1 MTRPLSSREAIVEE
15 HGVNS
20 SAVADVLARAAR
32 LDASEI
38 NRLADAVGWNWWP
51 LTVPPGGAIAS
62 AWATAA
68 ATAHRTGRDGQLA
81 AATEAGRV
89 AVRASAGYA
98 AAGRR
103 GSLTELGLAL
113 LVGGVGGLFLLWYLG
128 RADLAWL
135 GLFVALVALVV
146 IAFAERGRVARGRV
160 LRAVEG
166 AVTAAVLQ
174 DVLDPDAYTTL
185 SAPWR
190 GALHD

>member
-1 MTRPLSSREAIVEE
+1 MTTPLSPAEATLEE
-15 HGVNS
+15 RGGNS
-20 SAVADVLARAAR
+20 GAVADVLARAAR
-32 LDASEI
+32 LDAAEV

-68 ATAHRTGRDGQLA
+68 ATAHRAGRDGQLA
-81 AATEAGRV
+81 AAREAGRV
-89 AVRASAGYA
+89 AVRASPGYA

-103 GSLTELGLAL
+103 GALTEFGVAL
-113 LVGGVGGLFLLWYLG
+113 LVGGLFLLWYMG

-135 GLFVALVALVV
+135 GLVVALVALVV

-160 LRAVEG
+160 LRAIEG
-166 AVTAAVLQ
+166 AVTSAVLQ

-190 GALHD
+190 GALRD